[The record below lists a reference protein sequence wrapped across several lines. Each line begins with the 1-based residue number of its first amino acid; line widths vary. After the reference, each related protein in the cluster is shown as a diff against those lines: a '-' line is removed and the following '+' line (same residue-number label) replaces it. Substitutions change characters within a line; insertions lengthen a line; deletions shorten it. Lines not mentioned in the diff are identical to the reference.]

1 MKMIEKKFV
10 IMNFR
15 ITNRNTLDEFVTI
28 IKKDNL
34 LVFTEFTDIDNPLKK
49 RLCISILYVK

>member
-15 ITNRNTLDEFVTI
+15 ITNSDTLDEFATI
-28 IKKDNL
+28 IKRGNL

>member
-15 ITNRNTLDEFVTI
+15 ITNRDTLDEFVTI

>member
-1 MKMIEKKFV
+1 
-10 IMNFR
+10 MNFR
-15 ITNRNTLDEFVTI
+15 ITNRDTLDEFVTI

-49 RLCISILYVK
+49 RLCISILHVK